1 MAKVERIMYFKKLV
15 GEKCYLSPIDAND
28 AEKFTEWLNDLDVT
42 VIFTEKDTVTR
53 IISARMA
60 SPAEQEEYY
69 YGYRTYD
76 FE

>member
-1 MAKVERIMYFKKLV
+1 MYFKKLV